1 MSETSFAAS
10 ETALH
15 EAAIERAGADDF
27 GDPSYLE
34 GFRVILEAYDH
45 EARFSEAGRRR
56 AVHALVDILA
66 KRLRAEHLL
75 QQHPAVLDVE
85 IRQPIVITG
94 LVRTGS
100 TALHHLI
107 GQDPAIQV
115 IEYWLANAP
124 QPRPPRS
131 DWETRADYRAS
142 VEELDLMY
150 AADPSLKSIHL
161 MMADGPEEC
170 RHFLAQ
176 SFTDDFF
183 EVNATVPSYTRWY
196 EAKHLAACYRRH
208 RRLLQLV
215 GSTSP
220 ERPWVLKYP
229 VHMKNLAA
237 LLEVYPDA
245 CIVQTHRDPSQVM
258 SSYVSLIAGFRA
270 IYEDDIDREAIAREQ
285 LEVWAAG
292 ADAAIDVRRRHHP
305 SRFYDLHFRDFTAD
319 PIGSVRR
326 IYAHFGRDLPEDS
339 ERRLAAWQAEHHQGS
354 HGRHEHSLAGVALGR
369 AATLERFAH
378 YMDDFGIEP
387 EDSPDDA

>member
-1 MSETSFAAS
+1 
-10 ETALH
+10 
-15 EAAIERAGADDF
+15 
-27 GDPSYLE
+27 
-34 GFRVILEAYDH
+34 
-45 EARFSEAGRRR
+45 
-56 AVHALVDILA
+56 
-66 KRLRAEHLL
+66 
-75 QQHPAVLDVE
+75 
-85 IRQPIVITG
+85 
-94 LVRTGS
+94 
-100 TALHHLI
+100 
-107 GQDPAIQV
+107 
-115 IEYWLANAP
+115 
-124 QPRPPRS
+124 
-131 DWETRADYRAS
+131 
-142 VEELDLMY
+142 MY

-183 EVNATVPSYTRWY
+183 EVNATVPSYTAWY
-196 EAKHLAACYRRH
+196 EAKHLKASYLRH

-245 CIVQTHRDPSQVM
+245 CIVQTHRDPSRVL

-285 LEVWAAG
+285 LDVWAAG
-292 ADAAIDVRRRHHP
+292 ADAAIEVRRRHDP

-326 IYAHFGRDLPEDS
+326 IYRHFGRDLSGES
-339 ERRLAAWQAEHHQGS
+339 ERRLAAWEAEHRRGS
-354 HGRHEHSLAGVALGR
+354 HGSHEHSLAGVALGR
-369 AATLERFAH
+369 AATLDRFAR
-378 YMDDFGIEP
+378 YMDYFGIEP
-387 EDSPDDA
+387 EDGPDDA